1 MAQLRAEA
9 TVVSDVRRL
18 RAKLNATPPGIALAN
33 ANTAELAKS
42 AASGVFCAHLTTARR
57 PVPDRAEQGRQVS
70 DGQCRHGAAPWL
82 KAVQRPCR
90 GHQSVRPGAD
100 TRGTARR
107 RSKYSPNGCRTPIS
121 QESDRI
127 HSATA
132 CTARL
137 PRAQRQRCGRTV
149 AMVSVR
155 FLGNNPALTGSSRDP
170 CSCGSG
176 TGRGNASWSRDEP
189 CSFEG

>member
-1 MAQLRAEA
+1 MPLRPESSSSKGPILRHRSTWPAPERVVAQLRAEA

-18 RAKLNATPPGIALAN
+18 RAKLNATPPGSALAN

-100 TRGTARR
+100 TRGCETA
-107 RSKYSPNGCRTPIS
+107 GAAA
-121 QESDRI
+121 E
-127 HSATA
+127 
-132 CTARL
+132 
-137 PRAQRQRCGRTV
+137 
-149 AMVSVR
+149 
-155 FLGNNPALTGSSRDP
+155 ALAL
-170 CSCGSG
+170 C
-176 TGRGNASWSRDEP
+176 A
-189 CSFEG
+189 